1 MKAMTIDL
9 ERLRQIFD
17 RHRAD
22 WLDQGHEGQWAIV
35 TEDGAQGF
43 YDLYEHAYLEAEAKL
58 GGLPYLLQQV
68 LREDRVE
75 QIQLVTGL

>member
-9 ERLRQIFD
+9 ERLREVFN
-17 RHRAD
+17 RHRSE
-22 WLDQGHEGQWAIV
+22 WLEEHEGQWAIV
-35 TEDGAQGF
+35 TEDGAVGF
-43 YDLYEHAYLEAEAKL
+43 HDLYEQAYLEAEAKL
-58 GGLPYLLQQV
+58 GNHPYLLQQV